1 MACSSVGEVVSDA
14 EEPSEE
20 PPSFHD
26 AFAEDRERA
35 YREFAATGLLTVGAM
50 LVVAG
55 LLRPTAP
62 GSPLGMALG
71 VVLTGLGLVVLY
83 LELRSHRE
91 ETTPETAEA

>member
-1 MACSSVGEVVSDA
+1 MTCSTVRGDVSDA
-14 EEPSEE
+14 EDAPEEMPSL
-20 PPSFHD
+20 HD
-26 AFAEDRERA
+26 AFVEDRERA

-91 ETTPETAEA
+91 EAPAETAEA

>member
-1 MACSSVGEVVSDA
+1 MARSTVRDGVSDVEPDP
-14 EEPSEE
+14 EEA
-20 PPSFHD
+20 PSFHD

-50 LVVAG
+50 LVAAG
-55 LLRPTAP
+55 LIRPTAP

-71 VVLTGLGLVVLY
+71 VVLLGFGLVVLY

-91 ETTPETAEA
+91 EASAETAEA